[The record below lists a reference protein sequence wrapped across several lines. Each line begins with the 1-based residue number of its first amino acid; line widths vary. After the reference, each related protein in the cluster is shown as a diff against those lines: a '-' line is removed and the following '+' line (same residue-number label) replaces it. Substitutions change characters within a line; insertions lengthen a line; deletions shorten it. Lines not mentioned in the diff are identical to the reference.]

1 MKKLLALVLALVM
14 SLSLVTI
21 SNAAYADAAD
31 VDYAEAVDVLTEVG
45 VFAGTDGN
53 KFDPKAELTR
63 EQAAKIIAYL
73 DLGEKTAEALVGGN
87 SFKDVAAS
95 RWSAGYIGYC
105 AQAGYVNGVGNGNF
119 DPTGKLTGLQFAKM
133 LLCALGYEANRETL
147 TGSDWS
153 INTAKLA
160 STNDL
165 FEDIDKNPSAV
176 FTREEA
182 AQMAFNALKADT
194 YEYALDGTTVKG
206 DGFEVITGGSK
217 ASTVANK
224 TDKDYRTTGKDNVQ
238 QLCEKLY
245 GSDLKL
251 TVTTDVFG
259 RPVNS
264 WKYKTN
270 DIGDYAKAATLVYT
284 GEVKGKEIYADLG
297 NPNLKGIEF
306 DSELNG
312 VYSIGD
318 DATLW
323 NIDKIAKGVSD
334 KGTSKDGRVT
344 EVYYDTDAMTLKVIA
359 YDYFLA
365 KATEDYDTKDEEVD
379 VTVYTSERLTSS
391 TLSADDFAIEN
402 VKEDDYLAV
411 TVADGEVQSVDPVTV
426 VAKAQVSVARN
437 DDYVT
442 AAGTK
447 YTYAYSLESDS
458 AALGKDYA
466 NTSSNYTLN
475 DTEYNVYLDP
485 NGFVIGVE
493 TDDGEVADV
502 SQYLF
507 VEKAS
512 KNGFDTIA
520 KVIFTDGT
528 KKTITVAEVDN
539 DDSDAKLAEFAALGD
554 NANTFFKFT
563 TKSNGEY
570 KLTKIGTSTSSTAKV
585 AQGSQLNAPLN
596 DGTKPITGKAVVA
609 NNATV
614 YLTKSTVFTGVKNA
628 PKVTATDNNTYY
640 LFDNNGILLFV
651 YATKTGAAST
661 NTDDYVYI
669 LSNNYAVSKDGDDT
683 YYIYTAIV
691 KGEKTTLNANDALD
705 KDKAVGL
712 FKIETYTDGRA
723 DLKVANKVTASVKDE
738 AAVITGVTSAEFK
751 NNVLNI
757 NDGAAAYVLT
767 DDCIIRTVDGTTVK
781 TISASSIKANVK
793 DGFDDLYMLQK
804 SSDNDDIVVVYLVK

>member
-14 SLSLVTI
+14 SMSLVTI

-31 VDYAEAVDVLTEVG
+31 VDYTEAVDVLTEVG

-119 DPTGKLTGLQFAKM
+119 NPTGKLTGLQFAKM
-133 LLCALGYEANRETL
+133 LLCALGYEADRETL

-165 FEDIDKNPSAV
+165 FEDIDKNPTAV

-297 NPNLKGIEF
+297 NPNLKDIDF
-306 DSELNG
+306 DSQLNG
-312 VYSIGD
+312 VYSIGSD
-318 DATLW
+318 STLW

-365 KATEDYDTKDEEVD
+365 KADEDFDTKDEEVD
-379 VTVYTSERLTSS
+379 VTIYSS
-391 TLSADDFAIEN
+391 LLGSDTLSSDDFGVQD

-411 TVADGEVQSVDPVTV
+411 TIADGEVQSVEPATV

-493 TDDGEVADV
+493 ADDGEVADV

-507 VEKAS
+507 VEKADE
-512 KNGFDTIA
+512 NAFDTIA
-520 KVIFTDGT
+520 KVVFTDGT
-528 KKTITVAEVDN
+528 KKTITVAEVDG
-539 DDSDAKLAEFAALGD
+539 DDSDAKLTSFQSTT
-554 NANTFFKFT
+554 NKFFKYT

-570 KLTKIGTSTSSTAKV
+570 KLTTICSSTSSSVKV
-585 AQGSQLNAPLN
+585 AQGEQAGPLS

-628 PKVTATDNNTYY
+628 PKVSASDNNTYY

-669 LSNNYAVSKDGDDT
+669 LSDNYAVSKDGDDT
-683 YYIYTAIV
+683 YYIYTAVV
-691 KGEKTTLNANDALD
+691 KGEKTTLNANDAGMT
-705 KDKAVGL
+705 VGL
-712 FKIETYTDGRA
+712 YKIETYTDGRA
-723 DLKVANKVTASVKDE
+723 DLKAANKVTASVADE
-738 AAVITGVTSAEFK
+738 ATVITGVTSAEFK

-757 NDGAAAYVLT
+757 NSGAAAYVLT